1 MTLELEQLGS
11 SFVELL
17 RRRHPELLPAVPR
30 APAAVGA
37 SATTIVALRFEGG
50 VVLAADRRAT
60 IGGHLVVN
68 DEVVKVFKTDEFSAI
83 AIAGSFGPSV
93 KMARLFQTELE
104 HYEKIE
110 GVALTLEGKANRLS
124 QMIEQNLQAAMMGL
138 PVMPLF
144 AGYDHDREEG
154 RIFEYDITGGT
165 FIREKTE
172 PFSASG
178 SGGDRAHATLE
189 HFWCEGMNREQAVE
203 LARRALEF
211 AAKKDAATGGASYLM
226 KVITKAGIEDI
237 EGRTALGSATPHPHP
252 DKT

>member
-1 MTLELEQLGS
+1 MSELLDQLGC

-17 RRRHPELLPAVPR
+17 RRRHPELLPR
-30 APAAVGA
+30 APALPTPAA
-37 SATTIVALRFEGG
+37 AHSTTIVALRFNSG

-60 IGGHLVVN
+60 IGGHLVVH
-68 DEVVKVFKTDEFSAI
+68 DDAVKVFRADEHSAI

-110 GVALTLEGKANRLS
+110 GRSLSLEGKANRLS

-144 AGYDHDREEG
+144 AGYDHERGEG

-172 PFSASG
+172 PYATSG
-178 SGGDRAHATLE
+178 SGGDRARATLE
-189 HFWCEGMNREQAVE
+189 HFWRDDLDRDQAVE
-203 LARRALEF
+203 LARKALEF
-211 AAKKDAATGGASYLM
+211 AAKKDAATGGHGYLM
-226 KVITKAGIEDI
+226 KIITERGIEDL
-237 EGRTALGSATPHPHP
+237 EGGAALADAAARTE
-252 DKT
+252 